1 MTLFEN
7 LYLNSLNFLMQRY
20 RSINHQKPQRHH
32 LCVTLIERI
41 RHSKKGYTLP
51 YYVTFVQKLHLTFS
65 SKRTHNQY
73 ITVDG
78 ATRRES
84 SPSFP

>member
-1 MTLFEN
+1 MLV
-7 LYLNSLNFLMQRY
+7 
-20 RSINHQKPQRHH
+20 IP
-32 LCVTLIERI
+32 LIERI

>member
-1 MTLFEN
+1 MAYSELVE
-7 LYLNSLNFLMQRY
+7 
-20 RSINHQKPQRHH
+20 
-32 LCVTLIERI
+32 
-41 RHSKKGYTLP
+41 KGYTLS

-65 SKRTHNQY
+65 SKRTYNQY

-78 ATRRES
+78 ASRRES

>member
-1 MTLFEN
+1 M
-7 LYLNSLNFLMQRY
+7 
-20 RSINHQKPQRHH
+20 QKPQRHH